1 MKKKVLSFL
10 LAIVMVVGMMPTM
23 VLTASAET
31 DPELSEWMKSLPDT
45 VPISE
50 INMPGTH
57 DSGTA
62 YMHKAQ
68 DTGSCQGMTIPD
80 QLDFGIR
87 VLDIRVDGED
97 GDTNYEKA
105 MDMTVNHGGFDASVS
120 SETFSDYLRFKHVLQ
135 YIETFLKDHPSE
147 TVVLYVSAEGG
158 DSDDA
163 KRILWNFVQNYH
175 HTAEAAPCTEGEWI
189 YNFVRCYEPGEEVP
203 RLGEVRGKAVMLLDN
218 GENDAKTIP
227 AMRSFSSY
235 EMAYEWK
242 DDLKKDI
249 SNKVTRVEHLFT
261 DAEENGWKI
270 RQGIDDIGRW
280 PIFIPESYRNMTN
293 IGNPDIKYS
302 GTNVTDITGAWSA
315 ISTETVGLYDGPK
328 GLAEKFWDAAKAD
341 NILQYIIPGYRYG
354 WITMDFP
361 EMYPEFTEAIV
372 RSNCIGEVHTNR
384 VYVTGIPEVSEE
396 DIIFDVCAC
405 YSTPSITYE
414 YKEGTDKVIGA
425 ELVFPSQWNM
435 ERKDIDHAYAVSVSV
450 KKDGQAFVGILK
462 EPTVDSTTYINGVP
476 WCEASG
482 TIRMEEA
489 PDTVQSSVKVVFD
502 DGPENYDLRPKSLKE
517 FQTMIG
523 HTSWGGYYSGTDSV
537 DSPETISR
545 VPFIPEAATEN
556 SLQGNCLI
564 GFTQDPGSDNT
575 FTLTAQFPAHRE
587 GSEAAYDEFRLE
599 NMVGILPDCPYSCT
613 IAADERTLVLTLEN
627 YRGIEVIGYLEY
639 NADEDSYD
647 RHFCRSYGIFGGG
660 SALGDGWYLVK
671 GNVNCPNGLTIGGNV
686 SLILEDD
693 STLSVTRGLTVN
705 AGSSLTVYAQSTGEH
720 MGRIYADS
728 SNKQSPDVEDI
739 TFVPYTDE
747 YKIGEHCSGI
757 GGSDGCDCGNITIH
771 GGKITA
777 LGGFGSAGI
786 GGGYQGSGGEL
797 TVYGGEIT
805 AIGGYGAAGIGG
817 GYKFYGEYGE
827 GGELR
832 IVRGSITATA
842 GAYASNAI
850 GGGNKAPAAETVRVP
865 NGTSLRDNVSGEVI
879 ERGFDQTPWSE
890 LLVGTSLSFTAE
902 NASSKS
908 PVRYR
913 YYNEDSAAFVN
924 GICRTYTL
932 LNRNM
937 RSLSDGWYVLAES
950 GTMEDLAV
958 SGDVHLILKDNCTL
972 KLLNDGI
979 RVHEGSTLTVYA
991 QSDGNNAGA
1000 LIAVCNNKYGSGIG
1014 GSNGISGGTL
1024 IIHGGNISATG
1035 GENAAGIGG
1044 GSYLLKTGAVS
1055 NGCDLIVYGG
1065 TVVATGGKYGAG
1077 IGGGYRGN
1085 GESTVI
1091 YGGKVTA
1098 QGGAAGIGSGYNGNN
1113 GGTLDVYGGSVD
1125 AHGNNSDAI
1134 TASKVMVSPEAGMS
1148 IQVKTENGNELNGS
1162 PFAEET
1168 DITAMLPGHKEVH
1181 IEEVEHAYT
1190 GSVYNVAIDSGIAN
1204 GTVTVDKS
1212 TCAVGETVTLTA
1224 TPTDGYE
1231 FGSWNVTDKNG
1242 NSITVNEQNQ
1252 FIMPMGGVTVS
1263 ATFVAELDT
1272 AKDAAKE
1279 DILAEQGDDTSED
1292 VAKAAE
1298 AAIAAIDAATTV
1310 DEVNAAMEAG
1320 IAAIRN
1326 AKAGDV
1332 PPTPVTYAIIEGAN
1346 STWTKGGTSGLVV
1359 RSDAPFAKFVGV
1371 KVDGKTVAAT
1381 NYTAEEGSTIV
1392 TLKSVYL
1399 ETLETGKHSIEIVSA
1414 DGSAST
1420 NFTVKANS
1428 RPADSNDPQ
1437 TGDNSMIYLWTL
1449 ILVISAAGLSATA
1462 IYSRKRKYN

>member
-235 EMAYEWK
+235 EMAYEWE

-523 HTSWGGYYSGTDSV
+523 HTNWGGYYSETDSV
-537 DSPETISR
+537 DSPEKISR

-627 YRGIEVIGYLEY
+627 YRGIKVIGYLEY

-693 STLSVTRGLTVN
+693 CTLSVTRGLTVN

-728 SNKQSPDVEDI
+728 SNKQSPEVEDI

-757 GGSDGCDCGNITIH
+757 GGSDGCDCGDITIH

-902 NASSKS
+902 KTSSES

-937 RSLSDGWYVLAES
+937 RSLSDGWYVLNES
-950 GTMEDLAV
+950 GTIEDLFIR
-958 SGDVHLILKDNCTL
+958 GDVHLILKDCCAL
-972 KLLNDGI
+972 KSLNSGI
-979 RVHEGSTLTVYA
+979 RLNEGSTLTVYA

-1181 IEEVEHAYT
+1181 IEEIEHAYT
-1190 GSVYNVAIDSGIAN
+1190 GIVYNVAIDSGIAN

-1224 TPTDGYE
+1224 TPDNGYE

-1346 STWTKGGTSGLVV
+1346 STWTKGSTSGLVV

-1381 NYTAEEGSTIV
+1381 NYTAEEGST
-1392 TLKSVYL
+1392 
-1399 ETLETGKHSIEIVSA
+1399 
-1414 DGSAST
+1414 
-1420 NFTVKANS
+1420 
-1428 RPADSNDPQ
+1428 
-1437 TGDNSMIYLWTL
+1437 
-1449 ILVISAAGLSATA
+1449 
-1462 IYSRKRKYN
+1462 